1 MGGVI
6 GGRDMSDFTKVFALI
21 SGISLCVLAGLF
33 AVGFAY
39 GADAVGFCIG
49 VMILVAMVVSGA
61 FWVAMEITGGPDGHV
76 PYVGVRE
83 WPSADD
89 VSPRAVRTKTPPPP
103 KR

>member
-1 MGGVI
+1 
-6 GGRDMSDFTKVFALI
+6 MSDFNKVFALI

-39 GADAVGFCIG
+39 GVEAVGACIG
-49 VMILVAMVVSGA
+49 VMVLVAMVVGGA
-61 FWVAMEITGGPDGHV
+61 FWIAMEITGGPDGHV
-76 PYVGVRE
+76 PYVGARE

-89 VSPRAVRTKTPPPP
+89 ASPRAVRTTTPPP

>member
-1 MGGVI
+1 MT
-6 GGRDMSDFTKVFALI
+6 DFNKVFALI

-39 GADAVGFCIG
+39 GADAVAFCIA
-49 VMILVAMVVSGA
+49 VMVLVALTVAASYWVS
-61 FWVAMEITGGPDGHV
+61 FEITGGPDGHV
-76 PYVGVRE
+76 SYVGVRE

-89 VSPRAVRTKTPPPP
+89 VSPRAVRTKTPPP